1 MNLKTAVWALI
12 APYTLTFVAAAQDA
26 HEGKVPRDGF
36 DLYYRNY
43 GAGAPVVVLSGGPGI
58 DCDYMLPIVGQ
69 LAKTHQAFLI
79 ELRGTGRS
87 LPKVINTDTVNL
99 KTYLSDLE
107 AVRNHLKIDRW
118 TLLGHSGGAML
129 AMHYAVAYPQH
140 VDRLILVGSPPIA
153 TRFIAAQGD
162 NAMMRLLPNERKEL
176 ENPKL
181 SLTEAV
187 RIALPG
193 SFFDRSK
200 ALEMAAQLNPDSI
213 HTDVMGILLKEFLPP
228 DGDLRP
234 ALSSFMRPVLVVT
247 GRQDPLD
254 PGMQYETH
262 LALKNSSL
270 ELIPRCGHFP
280 WIEQP
285 ERFFTIVS
293 TFLAKTTEATVYGHP

>member
-1 MNLKTAVWALI
+1 MNLKPRIGAFISLFTI
-12 APYTLTFVAAAQDA
+12 TFSAAAQDGREA
-26 HEGKVPRDGF
+26 KVPRDGF
-36 DLYYRNY
+36 DLYYRSY

-58 DCDYMLPIVGQ
+58 DCDYLLPVVTE
-69 LAKTHQAFLI
+69 LAKTHQVFLI

-99 KTYLSDLE
+99 KAYLSDLE
-107 AVRNHLKIDRW
+107 AVRRHLEIDRW

-129 AMHYAVAYPQH
+129 AIYYAAAHPDH
-140 VDRLILVGSPPIA
+140 VDRLILVGSPPIV
-153 TRFIAAQGD
+153 TRLAASQRD

-181 SLTEAV
+181 SFTEAV

-293 TFLAKTTEATVYGHP
+293 TFLTKTADATVYGRP